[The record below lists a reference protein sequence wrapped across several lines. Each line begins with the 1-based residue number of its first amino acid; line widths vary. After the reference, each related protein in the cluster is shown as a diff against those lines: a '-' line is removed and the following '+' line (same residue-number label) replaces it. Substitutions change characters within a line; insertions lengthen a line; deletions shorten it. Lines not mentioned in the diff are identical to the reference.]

1 MCFLPGGIGRCTLG
15 LAYTHGFI
23 FSELPEKPANLPHL
37 RTHWTRSVFHWY
49 DYLAAIYVPS
59 LGTTYIILWVDALTN
74 FIHQALQDSQ
84 KAILALQFS
93 WVAQSY
99 STLCDPMDRSMPG
112 LPVHHKLLEFT
123 QTHVH
128 WVGDAIQSSN
138 PLSFPSPPTFN
149 FSQHQSLLK
158 WNSYLHQVAKVF
170 EFQLQHQ
177 SFQWTLGT
185 SLL

>member
-1 MCFLPGGIGRCTLG
+1 MFSSLGPHEDPVQVLILSGQALIGSGSLSHSGLLQLGPAGYVAGCVFLRMCFLPGGIGRYTLG

-23 FSELPEKPANLPHL
+23 FSELPEKPANLPYL

-74 FIHQALQDSQ
+74 FIQQALQDSQ

-99 STLCDPMDRSMPG
+99 LTLYSNSCP
-112 LPVHHKLLEFT
+112 
-123 QTHVH
+123 
-128 WVGDAIQSSN
+128 SSWWCH
-138 PLSFPSPPTFN
+138 PII
-149 FSQHQSLLK
+149 
-158 WNSYLHQVAKVF
+158 
-170 EFQLQHQ
+170 
-177 SFQWTLGT
+177 
-185 SLL
+185 